1 MILHRVGISIQGR
14 NLEKKLL
21 NLRLFLLLRLFFDF
35 DKMES
40 SSSQLDIFFLTEKPL
55 FDEETCSS
63 EYSFW
68 NLDQTQTYTCNGQTD
83 ASVTVPEPGKLKNI
97 FLEVLL

>member
-40 SSSQLDIFFLTEKPL
+40 SSSQLDIYFFNYLMRKHVAP
-55 FDEETCSS
+55 
-63 EYSFW
+63 
-68 NLDQTQTYTCNGQTD
+68 
-83 ASVTVPEPGKLKNI
+83 NI
-97 FLEVLL
+97 PSGI

>member
-40 SSSQLDIFFLTEKPL
+40 SSSQLDIYFFNYLMRKHAAP
-55 FDEETCSS
+55 
-63 EYSFW
+63 
-68 NLDQTQTYTCNGQTD
+68 
-83 ASVTVPEPGKLKNI
+83 NI
-97 FLEVLL
+97 PSGI

>member
-1 MILHRVGISIQGR
+1 MIFHRVGISIQGR

-40 SSSQLDIFFLTEKPL
+40 SSSQLDIFF
-55 FDEETCSS
+55 F
-63 EYSFW
+63 
-68 NLDQTQTYTCNGQTD
+68 N
-83 ASVTVPEPGKLKNI
+83 
-97 FLEVLL
+97 

>member
-1 MILHRVGISIQGR
+1 MIFHRVGISIQGR

-40 SSSQLDIFFLTEKPL
+40 SQLDISFL
-55 FDEETCSS
+55 S
-63 EYSFW
+63 
-68 NLDQTQTYTCNGQTD
+68 
-83 ASVTVPEPGKLKNI
+83 
-97 FLEVLL
+97 

>member
-21 NLRLFLLLRLFFDF
+21 NLQLFLLLRLFCHF

-40 SSSQLDIFFLTEKPL
+40 SSSQLD
-55 FDEETCSS
+55 S
-63 EYSFW
+63 
-68 NLDQTQTYTCNGQTD
+68 
-83 ASVTVPEPGKLKNI
+83 
-97 FLEVLL
+97 